1 MAKEQV
7 SQVLFPAVFPD
18 MDVSLGEI
26 PESVPMNRCL
36 DAGLHFNEVG
46 VDFEEL
52 LFQLLEI
59 PVVPC
64 GDFRNFPI
72 GRKSRQVVSEQRTH
86 P

>member
-1 MAKEQV
+1 
-7 SQVLFPAVFPD
+7 
-18 MDVSLGEI
+18 MDITPGEI
-26 PESVPMNRCL
+26 PESVPANRCF
-36 DAGLHFNEVG
+36 DAGLHFDEVG

-59 PVVPC
+59 PVVPR